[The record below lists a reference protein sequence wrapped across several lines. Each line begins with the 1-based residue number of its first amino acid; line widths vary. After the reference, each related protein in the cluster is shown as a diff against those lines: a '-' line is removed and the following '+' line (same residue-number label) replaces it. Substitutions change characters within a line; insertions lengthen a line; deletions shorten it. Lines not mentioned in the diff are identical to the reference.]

1 MPEVGTENLRWED
14 LTPGRVIASQT
25 YLMTLEDIRAEAE
38 ACEDLNPA
46 YSDVEFAAHSDISH
60 VVAPFFLTLGEFV
73 LPLLKNGIKMGVNTI
88 YASSVKESYQPI
100 FVGDVITKTLS
111 VEEVYEKRGKRFLV
125 WRIEW
130 RNRHQELVQ
139 LHLRTSYWVGTPQ
152 PLLTLDRSGDVS

>member
-1 MPEVGTENLRWED
+1 MPEVGTKDLSWED

-38 ACEDLNPA
+38 AYEDFNPA
-46 YSDVEFAAHSDISH
+46 YSDVEFAACSDVGH

-88 YASSVKESYQPI
+88 YASSIRESYQPI
-100 FVGDVITKTLS
+100 FVGDIITKTMS
-111 VEEVYEKRGKRFLV
+111 VEETYEKRGKRFLV

-130 RNRHQELVQ
+130 RNQNQDLVQ
-139 LHLRTSYWVGTPQ
+139 LHVRTSYWVGTPQ
-152 PLLTLDRSGDVS
+152 PLLTLSRSGEMS